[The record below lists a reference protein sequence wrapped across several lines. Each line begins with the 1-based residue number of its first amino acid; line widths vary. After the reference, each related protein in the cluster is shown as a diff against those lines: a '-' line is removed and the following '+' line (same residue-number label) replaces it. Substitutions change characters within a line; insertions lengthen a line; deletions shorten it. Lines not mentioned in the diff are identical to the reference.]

1 MKKLA
6 ILIGIILMLS
16 GCGVQANQGNLR
28 LQSLGPAPE
37 LDNGVWINSEAPL
50 RLADLRGQV
59 VLIDMWTY
67 G

>member
-6 ILIGIILMLS
+6 ILIGITLLLS
-16 GCGVQANQGNLR
+16 GCGAQANQGNLR

-37 LDNGVWINSEAPL
+37 LDNRVWINSEVPL
-50 RLADLRGQV
+50 RLADLRGQA